1 MVEQEREKTKAS
13 KKKNAKKAETS
24 SKNTKIIAKYI
35 NIILLQILYTNKNNN
50 NAGPNG
56 KSKRK
61 MRRSTSNAQ
70 SERDGPQHNSKAEDK
85 IKQHQ

>member
-1 MVEQEREKTKAS
+1 MKRYGRTRKRENKGI
-13 KKKNAKKAETS
+13 KKQNAKKAETS

-56 KSKRK
+56 KSKKK
-61 MRRSTSNAQ
+61 MRRSTRNAQ
-70 SERDGPQHNSKAEDK
+70 SERDGPQHNKA
-85 IKQHQ
+85 

>member
-13 KKKNAKKAETS
+13 KKNSKKAETS

-56 KSKRK
+56 KSKKK

>member
-35 NIILLQILYTNKNNN
+35 NIILL
-50 NAGPNG
+50 
-56 KSKRK
+56 
-61 MRRSTSNAQ
+61 
-70 SERDGPQHNSKAEDK
+70 
-85 IKQHQ
+85 